1 MEWWSFFGCITCIE
15 VQIHVPLFLNSV
27 LDKLFCISKWESYN
41 YEHLQFILGWPSLEK
56 YSITGEALLCC
67 FLEGWFVFTVSNMFD
82 CGEATVHEPRAPLC
96 VAWRRLALLAE
107 LNLKWLQWYEIDH
120 VCKCLF
126 VILWDLGVR
135 MVIVYLLVRFCMTP
149 ISFSLWAQIWIGSF
163 LGRMMNHLSFII
175 AFCIWHYV
183 KVLIYVSKPVLIF

>member
-1 MEWWSFFGCITCIE
+1 MLQGIWDIWSWLESLEWYSFKKKPKKLRQEFMEWWSYFGCITCIE
-15 VQIHVPLFLNSV
+15 EQIHVPLFLNSV

-41 YEHLQFILGWPSLEK
+41 YEHLQFILGWPSWEK

-82 CGEATVHEPRAPLC
+82 CGEVTVHEPRAPLC

-120 VCKCLF
+120 VCN
-126 VILWDLGVR
+126 
-135 MVIVYLLVRFCMTP
+135 VY
-149 ISFSLWAQIWIGSF
+149 S
-163 LGRMMNHLSFII
+163 
-175 AFCIWHYV
+175 
-183 KVLIYVSKPVLIF
+183 